1 MSQPNNTI
9 SILNPTIP
17 VNQSIY
23 ETSTTQKTKLGARLA
38 VGDRVYRYAV
48 LGASANVTAGDLLC
62 ATQPVASHQS
72 GLCTVA
78 AATTGAVKLTVT
90 VGVAATKDQY
100 ADGYLS
106 IASAALAG
114 GGAIYKIKANA
125 AIGSAAAGVVELYD
139 SIPSSVGAGP
149 VSLIPSQYKN
159 VFVGSAG
166 LDIPVGV
173 APIAVTT
180 GEYFWLQTWG
190 PASAKHEGNT
200 AAAAGLTLGTLGGVV
215 AFSLGETLGATG
227 YAVTATKILIGKN
240 IHLAATATQCNPV
253 MLMIAP

>member
-1 MSQPNNTI
+1 MD
-9 SILNPTIP
+9 PTIP

-23 ETSTTQKTKLGARLA
+23 ETSTTQKTRLGARLA

-48 LGASANVTAGDLLC
+48 LGASANVTAGDVLC
-62 ATQPVASHQS
+62 ATQPTASHQS
-72 GLCTVA
+72 GLATVA
-78 AATTGAVKLTVT
+78 AATTGASTLTLT
-90 VGVAATKDQY
+90 LGVAAVVNAY
-100 ADGYLS
+100 ADGYVS

-114 GGAIYKIKANA
+114 GGTIYKIKSNA
-125 AIGSAAAGVVELYD
+125 VCSSAGAAAFVLYD
-139 SIPSSVGAGP
+139 PIPGSIGAGP
-149 VSLIPSQYKN
+149 ISLLPSEYKN
-159 VFVGSAG
+159 VFVGSAA

-173 APIAVTT
+173 APVAVTT

-200 AAAAGLTLGTLGGVV
+200 PAAAGLTLGTLGGVV

-227 YAVTATKILIGKN
+227 YALTGNKILIGKN

-253 MLMIAP
+253 YLMVTP